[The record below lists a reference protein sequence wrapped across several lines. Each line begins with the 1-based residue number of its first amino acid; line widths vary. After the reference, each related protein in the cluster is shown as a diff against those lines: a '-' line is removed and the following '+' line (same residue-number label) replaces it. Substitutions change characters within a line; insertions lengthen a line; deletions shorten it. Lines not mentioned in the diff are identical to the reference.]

1 MARDVFAGGYY
12 GDESNPGYGKKNTAG
27 AQNTGTTSQAHEP
40 IGWNIGAYGQDSG
53 LGQEG
58 STESSDYY
66 SGVFEQGVFP
76 EAHLPENWQ
85 WDIPGNEKNRPGAYH
100 PGTND
105 ATGAIPGAIPD
116 ILPQGTGGQAPDQ
129 SYIDLM
135 TQEIGT
141 DPMSQATDASLI
153 EGLGGGGP
161 LTEQAAW
168 GTSHIAAN
176 RGDTG
181 SFHPRSTGGRA
192 AESASEAIIRGRY
205 DPTRAAGALY
215 DETGD
220 ATGDIIDAEGVM
232 EAHGLATPLE
242 SNIAE
247 LLGRGRD
254 VSREPWSEE
263 VGESLSDIIA
273 NQGRLPYDPS
283 AAAVEIAAARSPLDA
298 MRRAQTAQGG
308 AALADRGLVG
318 SGVGRD
324 YLEGLEERLA
334 PLYARA
340 GLELEIE
347 RRQAERQ
354 RFQHALDLQAQ
365 LTAGRQELG
374 FAQEELALGAGAG
387 RASERERQAQAN
399 LNNAY
404 DRGLSMGTE
413 VLRLNHEGL
422 MQQIALERGISVEE
436 AKQYD
441 GNLFNAIANL
451 LGIDRQTFSI
461 MLDAAGSATDRQRSY
476 VDAAATALEG
486 NQRWL
491 QYLNQT
497 GMSRA
502 DFFRVAEQ
510 EGVDGL
516 LASVDLWARTIGQTS
531 GGYRGSRQD

>member
-168 GTSHIAAN
+168 GTSHIAA
-176 RGDTG
+176 G

-340 GLELEIE
+340 GQELEIE

-387 RASERERQAQAN
+387 RASERERQAQTN
-399 LNNAY
+399 VNTAY
-404 DRGLSMGTE
+404 DRGLAMGTE

-441 GNLFNAIANL
+441 SNMFNAIANL

>member
-85 WDIPGNEKNRPGAYH
+85 WDIPGNEKNGPGAYH

-334 PLYARA
+334 PLYASA
-340 GLELEIE
+340 GQELEIE

>member
-168 GTSHIAAN
+168 GASHVAGH

-318 SGVGRD
+318 SGGGRD

-334 PLYARA
+334 PLYASA
-340 GLELEIE
+340 GQELEIE

-387 RASERERQAQAN
+387 RASERERQAQTN
-399 LNNAY
+399 VNTAY
-404 DRGLSMGTE
+404 DRGLAMGTE

-441 GNLFNAIANL
+441 SNMFNAIANL

>member
-85 WDIPGNEKNRPGAYH
+85 WDIPGNEKNGPGAYH

-334 PLYARA
+334 PLYASA
-340 GLELEIE
+340 GQELEIE

-531 GGYRGSRQD
+531 GGYRGARQD

>member
-1 MARDVFAGGYY
+1 MARRIYSSSSNVAGPLPH
-12 GDESNPGYGKKNTAG
+12 SANTQAVSPGA
-27 AQNTGTTSQAHEP
+27 TSQAHEP
-40 IGWNIGAYGQDSG
+40 IGWNIGAQGQDSS
-53 LGQEG
+53 LGHEG

-66 SGVFEQGVFP
+66 SGVFNQGIFK
-76 EAHLPENWQ
+76 EENLPENWQ
-85 WDIPGNEKNRPGAYH
+85 WDIPGNEKGDTDNT
-100 PGTND
+100 TNSNWTGSSD
-105 ATGAIPGAIPD
+105 ATAGEIPD
-116 ILPQGTGGQAPDQ
+116 EIPSVTGEGEGG
-129 SYIDLM
+129 YVDLM

-141 DPMSQATDASLI
+141 DPMSLAIDASLV
-153 EGLGGGGP
+153 EGLGGGGE
-161 LTEQAAW
+161 LSDEVSWNAMNVI
-168 GTSHIAAN
+168 GH
-176 RGDTG
+176 RGHTG
-181 SFHPRSTGGRA
+181 SDFPRSSAGRA
-192 AESASEAIIRGRY
+192 AESATEAIIRGGY
-205 DPTRAAGALY
+205 DPTKAAGELW
-215 DETGD
+215 DPISDKTQEV
-220 ATGDIIDAEGVM
+220 IDADGVM
-232 EAHGLATPLE
+232 EAHALAAPLE
-242 SNIAE
+242 SNIEE
-247 LLGRGRD
+247 LLARGSE
-254 VSREPWSEE
+254 VPLTEWAEE
-263 VGESLSDIIA
+263 VGTTLSDLIA
-273 NQGRLPYDPS
+273 NEGRLSYDPS
-283 AAAVEIAAARSPLDA
+283 AAAVELAAARSPLDA

-308 AALADRGLVG
+308 AALADRGLAG
-318 SGVGRD
+318 SGVGRE

-340 GLELEIE
+340 GQELEIE

-365 LTAGRQELG
+365 QTAERAKLG
-374 FAQEELALGAGAG
+374 LMQEELALGAGAG

>member
-1 MARDVFAGGYY
+1 MARRIYSSSSDVARPLPH
-12 GDESNPGYGKKNTAG
+12 SANTQAVSPGA
-27 AQNTGTTSQAHEP
+27 TSAAHEP
-40 IGWNIGAYGQDSG
+40 IGWNIGAHGQDSG

-76 EAHLPENWQ
+76 EEHLPENWQ
-85 WDIPGNEKNRPGAYH
+85 WDVPGNEDPYH
-100 PGTND
+100 PGTSD

-168 GTSHIAAN
+168 GTSHIAGH

-192 AESASEAIIRGRY
+192 AESASEAIIRGQY
-205 DPTRAAGALY
+205 DPTRAAGSLY
-215 DETGD
+215 KESRIGTGD
-220 ATGDIIDAEGVM
+220 LIANEGDVDAH
-232 EAHGLATPLE
+232 ALADPLE
-242 SNIAE
+242 SKIAE
-247 LLGRGRD
+247 LLGRGSQARL
-254 VSREPWSEE
+254 SPWSAE
-263 VGESLSDIIA
+263 VGTTLSNLIA
-273 NQGRLPYDPS
+273 NEGRLPYDPS

-298 MRRAQTAQGG
+298 MRRAQTAEGG
-308 AALADRGLVG
+308 AALADRGLAG

-340 GLELEIE
+340 GQELEIE

-365 LTAGRQELG
+365 QTAERARLG
-374 FAQEELALGAGAG
+374 LMQEELALGAGAG

-399 LNNAY
+399 LNDAL
-404 DRGLSMGTE
+404 DRGLLMGTE

-441 GNLFNAIANL
+441 SNMFNAISNL

-461 MLDAAGSATDRQRSY
+461 MLDAAGGATDRQRSY

-502 DFFRVAEQ
+502 DFFRIAEQ

-531 GGYRGSRQD
+531 GGYRGARQD